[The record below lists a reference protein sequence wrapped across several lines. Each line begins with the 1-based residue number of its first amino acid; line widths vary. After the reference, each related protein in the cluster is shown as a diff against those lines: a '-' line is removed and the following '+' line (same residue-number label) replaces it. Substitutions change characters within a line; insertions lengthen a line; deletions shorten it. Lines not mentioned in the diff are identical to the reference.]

1 MSFVDDNKAFETWL
15 AEHCDVV
22 RDDIKYKH
30 KQMETSPFVFLR
42 ATYFRWARKIG
53 SWCPELTDAPPVLAV
68 GDLHLE
74 NFGTWRDADGRLVW
88 GVNDF
93 DEAARMPYVLD
104 LVRLVTSIRLASESH
119 RAISD
124 KTAAAAVL
132 SGYRHGLKKPQPALL
147 FEGETW
153 LRRYAEP
160 AKGKPEKFWKE
171 VAQYKKQ
178 EKAKPPREIAQALIQ
193 SFPKDVDK
201 GIEMRTRRAGTG
213 SLGRPRYVA
222 IAYWRGGQVL
232 REAKAL
238 VPSAWLWAN
247 GSTSTKSEFLTLS
260 NGKYRAPDPFL
271 EVKDKFVIR
280 RIGAD
285 SKKIELG
292 EDAGAKLYLRLLEAM
307 GFDLASIHA
316 ASGNAQGIQR
326 DLDRRPQG
334 WLNRAAKT
342 AAAKTERDFREWQ
355 HYRKKPR

>member
-1 MSFVDDNKAFETWL
+1 MSFVEDNKAFESWL
-15 AEHCDVV
+15 AEHCDLV
-22 RDDIKYKH
+22 REDIDYKH
-30 KQMETSPFVFLR
+30 EQMETSAFVFLR

-53 SWCPELTDAPPVLAV
+53 DWCPELMDAPHVLAV

-93 DEAARMPYVLD
+93 DEAASMPYVLD
-104 LVRLVTSIRLASESH
+104 LVRLMTSIRLASERR

-124 KTAAAAVL
+124 KTAASAVL
-132 SGYRHGLKKPQPALL
+132 RGYRHGLKNPQAALL

-153 LRRYAEP
+153 LRSYAEP

-171 VAQYKKQ
+171 VEKYKKQ
-178 EKAKPPREIAQALIQ
+178 KKAKPPREIAEALIQ
-193 SFPKDVDK
+193 SLPEDVDK
-201 GIEMRTRRAGTG
+201 DIKIRTRVAGTG

-222 IAYWRGGQVL
+222 IAYWRGGQIL

-238 VPSAWLWAN
+238 VPSAWLWAK

-271 EVKDKFVIR
+271 ELRDKFVIR
-280 RIGAD
+280 RLGAD

-292 EDAGAKLYLRLLEAM
+292 EDAGAELYLRLLEAM
-307 GFDLASIHA
+307 GFDLASVHA

-334 WLNRAAKT
+334 WLNRAARI

-355 HYRKKPR
+355 RYRRKQR

>member
-1 MSFVDDNKAFETWL
+1 MSFVRDNKAFETWL

-22 RDDIKYKH
+22 RGDIRYKH
-30 KQMETSPFVFLR
+30 EQMETSAFVFLR

-53 SWCPELTDAPPVLAV
+53 SWCPELMDAPIVLAV

-104 LVRLVTSIRLASESH
+104 LVRLVASIQLASDDH

-132 SGYRHGLKKPQPALL
+132 RGYRAGLKNPQAALL

-153 LRRYAEP
+153 IRDYAEP

-171 VAQYKKQ
+171 VKEYDKG
-178 EKAKPPREIAQALIQ
+178 KPPHEIARALIQ
-193 SFPKDVDK
+193 SLPKDVEGK
-201 GIEMRTRRAGTG
+201 IKMRTRRAGTG

-247 GSTSTKSEFLTLS
+247 GSTSTKSDFLTLS

-271 EVKDKFVIR
+271 EIRDKFVIR
-280 RIGAD
+280 RLGAD
-285 SKKIELG
+285 SRKVELG
-292 EDAGAKLYLRLLEAM
+292 QDAGAKLHLKLLQAM
-307 GFDLASIHA
+307 GFDLASVHA
-316 ASGNAQGIQR
+316 ASDNARRIEG
-326 DLDRRPQG
+326 DLDRRPGG
-334 WLNRAAKT
+334 WLNRAART
-342 AAAKTERDFREWQ
+342 AAAETERDFREWK
-355 HYRKKPR
+355 HYRRKKR